1 MKMIVLTRHNDTQFA
16 LNDDLIETI
25 EECPDTTIKLTNG
38 KIYIVAE
45 SLSEII
51 DKIIEQ
57 RQRSVSNVYYG
68 ANISQ
73 KNKR

>member
-1 MKMIVLTRHNDTQFA
+1 MKMIVLTRQNDTQFA

-45 SLSEII
+45 SMAEVI
-51 DKIIEQ
+51 DKIVEHR
-57 RQRSVSNVYYG
+57 RQCVSNVFYG
-68 ANISQ
+68 ADV
-73 KNKR
+73 KR

>member
-1 MKMIVLTRHNDTQFA
+1 MIVLTRQNDTKFA

-45 SLSEII
+45 SLAEVL
-51 DKIIEQ
+51 DKITEL
-57 RQRSVSNVYYG
+57 RQKCVSNVYFG
-68 ANISQ
+68 AEI
-73 KNKR
+73 KRP

>member
-1 MKMIVLTRHNDTQFA
+1 MIVLTRHNDTQFA

-57 RQRSVSNVYYG
+57 RQQCISNVYYG
-68 ANISQ
+68 ANVSQ
-73 KNKR
+73 TAKR

>member
-1 MKMIVLTRHNDTQFA
+1 MIVLTRQNDTQFA

-45 SLSEII
+45 SMAEVIN
-51 DKIIEQ
+51 KIVEHR
-57 RQRSVSNVYYG
+57 RQCVSNVFYG
-68 ANISQ
+68 ADV
-73 KNKR
+73 KR

>member
-1 MKMIVLTRHNDTQFA
+1 MIVLTRHNDTHFA

-45 SLSEII
+45 SLAEVL
-51 DKIIEQ
+51 DKIIEV
-57 RQRSVSNVYYG
+57 RQKSVSNVYFG
-68 ANISQ
+68 AEI
-73 KNKR
+73 KR

>member
-1 MKMIVLTRHNDTQFA
+1 MIVLTRQNETHFA

-45 SLSEII
+45 SLSEVL
-51 DKIIEQ
+51 DKIIEL
-57 RQRSVSNVYYG
+57 RQKCVSNVYIG
-68 ANISQ
+68 AQI
-73 KNKR
+73 KRP

>member
-1 MKMIVLTRHNDTQFA
+1 MIVLTRHNDTRFA

-45 SLSEII
+45 TLAEVL
-51 DKIIEQ
+51 DKIIEV
-57 RQRSVSNVYYG
+57 RQKSVSNVYFG
-68 ANISQ
+68 AEI
-73 KNKR
+73 KR

>member
-1 MKMIVLTRHNDTQFA
+1 MIVLTRQNDTKFA

-45 SLSEII
+45 SLAEVL
-51 DKIIEQ
+51 DKIIEL
-57 RQRSVSNVYYG
+57 RQKCVSNVYFG
-68 ANISQ
+68 AEI
-73 KNKR
+73 KRP

>member
-1 MKMIVLTRHNDTQFA
+1 MIVLTRHNDTQFA

-57 RQRSVSNVYYG
+57 RQRSISNVYYG

-73 KNKR
+73 K

>member
-1 MKMIVLTRHNDTQFA
+1 MKMIVLTRQNDTQFA

-45 SLSEII
+45 SMAEVIN
-51 DKIIEQ
+51 KIVEHR
-57 RQRSVSNVYYG
+57 RQCVSNVFYG
-68 ANISQ
+68 ADV
-73 KNKR
+73 KR

>member
-1 MKMIVLTRHNDTQFA
+1 MKMIVLTRHNETQFA

-57 RQRSVSNVYYG
+57 RQRSVSNVFYG
-68 ANISQ
+68 ANIS
-73 KNKR
+73 NKDK

>member
-1 MKMIVLTRHNDTQFA
+1 MIVLTRQNDTQFT

-45 SLSEII
+45 SMAEVI
-51 DKIIEQ
+51 DKIVEHR
-57 RQRSVSNVYYG
+57 RQCVSNVFYG
-68 ANISQ
+68 ADV
-73 KNKR
+73 KR

>member
-1 MKMIVLTRHNDTQFA
+1 MIVLTRQNDTQFA

-45 SLSEII
+45 SMAEVI
-51 DKIIEQ
+51 DKIVEHR
-57 RQRSVSNVYYG
+57 RQCVSNVFYG
-68 ANISQ
+68 ADV
-73 KNKR
+73 KR

>member
-1 MKMIVLTRHNDTQFA
+1 MKMIVLTRQNDTHFA

-45 SLSEII
+45 SLSEVI
-51 DKIIEQ
+51 DKIVEH
-57 RQRSVSNVYYG
+57 RRECVSNVFYG
-68 ANISQ
+68 ADI
-73 KNKR
+73 KR

>member
-1 MKMIVLTRHNDTQFA
+1 MIVLTRHNETQFA

-45 SLSEII
+45 SLAEII
-51 DKIIEQ
+51 EKIIEQ
-57 RQRSVSNVYYG
+57 RQRSVSNVFYG

-73 KNKR
+73 SNKR

>member
-1 MKMIVLTRHNDTQFA
+1 MIMIVLTRQNDTHFA

-45 SLSEII
+45 SLSEVI
-51 DKIIEQ
+51 DKIVEH
-57 RQRSVSNVYYG
+57 RRECVSNVFYG
-68 ANISQ
+68 ADI
-73 KNKR
+73 KR

>member
-1 MKMIVLTRHNDTQFA
+1 MIVLTRHNDTQFA

>member
-1 MKMIVLTRHNDTQFA
+1 MIVLTRHNDTQFA

-73 KNKR
+73 KQKR

>member
-1 MKMIVLTRHNDTQFA
+1 MIVLTRHNDTQFA

-73 KNKR
+73 K

>member
-1 MKMIVLTRHNDTQFA
+1 MIVLTRHNETQFA

-57 RQRSVSNVYYG
+57 RQRSVSNVFYG
-68 ANISQ
+68 ANIS
-73 KNKR
+73 NKDK

>member
-1 MKMIVLTRHNDTQFA
+1 MIVLTRQNDTSFA

-45 SLSEII
+45 SLAEVL
-51 DKIIEQ
+51 DKIIEL
-57 RQRSVSNVYYG
+57 RQKCVSNVYFG
-68 ANISQ
+68 ADI
-73 KNKR
+73 KRP